1 MRVILFGCFVLA
13 LIHFGQLLAS
23 DALLMLAGFSVGA
36 VIVWL
41 RDHIKKEA
49 SNEHG

>member
-23 DALLMLAGFSVGA
+23 DALMLVAGICFGA
-36 VIVWL
+36 FYSWL
-41 RDHIKKEA
+41 RDKEVKQ
-49 SNEHG
+49 